1 MSESRPVIGI
11 VTAVEQA
18 RHGAWNEPS
27 ALLHTSYVE
36 AVQQA
41 GAIALMIPPDPALSE
56 DPGPILDRIDGLL
69 LAGGSD
75 LDPASY
81 DAVPHPLTIE
91 TTPARDETE
100 VVLARAARERD
111 MPVLGIC
118 RGMQVLNVALGGTL
132 VQHVPEVV
140 GHEEHRRHLGTFAD
154 NEHVVVLARAALE
167 RDMPVLGICRGMQV
181 LNVALGGTLVQH
193 VPEAVGHEQHR
204 RHLGTFVD
212 NDHIVMLE
220 PGSLAAQAAGEERHV
235 VKSHHHQAVAG
246 IGEGLIVTGRSELD
260 ELPEAIESP
269 EHEYVLGVQWHPE
282 ADPASAVVGSLV
294 QRAAELRGSA
304 ASAK

>member
-81 DAVPHPLTIE
+81 DAVPHPLTID

-100 VVLARAARERD
+100 
-111 MPVLGIC
+111 
-118 RGMQVLNVALGGTL
+118 
-132 VQHVPEVV
+132 
-140 GHEEHRRHLGTFAD
+140 
-154 NEHVVVLARAALE
+154 VVLARAALE

-181 LNVALGGTLVQH
+181 LNVALGGTLVQD
-193 VPEAVGHEQHR
+193 VPEVVGHEEHR

-212 NDHIVMLE
+212 NEHVVVLE
-220 PGSLAAQAAGEERHV
+220 PDSLAAQAAGEQRHV
-235 VKSHHHQAVAG
+235 VFSHHHQAVGSLGAG
-246 IGEGLIVTGRSELD
+246 LVVSGRSELD

-269 EHEYVLGVQWHPE
+269 EHDYVLGVQWHPE
-282 ADPASAVVGSLV
+282 ADPASGVVGSLV
-294 QRAAELRGSA
+294 QRAAEVQGLRGPA
-304 ASAK
+304 ASAQ

>member
-1 MSESRPVIGI
+1 MSDSPPVIGI
-11 VTAVEQA
+11 VAALEQA
-18 RHGAWNEPS
+18 HHGAWDEPS
-27 ALLHTSYVE
+27 ALLHSSYIE

-41 GAIALMIPPDPALSE
+41 GGLALMIPPDPALSE
-56 DPGPILDRIDGLL
+56 DPGPVLDRIDALL
-69 LAGGSD
+69 LAGGAD

-81 DAVPHPLTIE
+81 GAPAHPQTIGV
-91 TTPARDETE
+91 TPARDDTE
-100 VVLARAARERD
+100 LVLVRAALERD

-140 GHEEHRRHLGTFAD
+140 GHE
-154 NEHVVVLARAALE
+154 
-167 RDMPVLGICRGMQV
+167 
-181 LNVALGGTLVQH
+181 
-193 VPEAVGHEQHR
+193 QHR

-212 NDHIVMLE
+212 NDHMVVLE
-220 PGSLAAQAAGEERHV
+220 PGSLAAEAAGEQRHV
-235 VKSHHHQAVAG
+235 VFSHHHQAVG
-246 IGEGLIVTGRSELD
+246 SLGEGLIVSGRSELD

-269 EHEYVLGVQWHPE
+269 EHDYVLGVQWHPE

-294 QRAAELRGSA
+294 QHAAELRGSA